1 MNPPTRC
8 GVAGPQAEDSQPLS
22 RCLATPRCHRHTS
35 NVNRLA
41 LVVSVLVA
49 WAGTAHA
56 EVAEMPPEPRVDPDR
71 GNFWRDLISP
81 HKDEIDM
88 ILLKARQAIN
98 TADMAL
104 YSDYDPTGL
113 ERARFYREVYGML
126 KYARKLAPDNLD
138 VLRLL
143 GQTADEHGK
152 TREAVEAFQAAI
164 DIAGT
169 ENAGVD
175 ATGRLGIIYL
185 RLGKLDDAIRL
196 LRAAQVPVMAGQPIT
211 AQLAVHLSNAL
222 AARGQT
228 AEAIDVLANNIPPQL
243 QYYPN
248 ELTLVS
254 FALAVQYD
262 RDDQHG
268 AAFDVL
274 DRMQNV
280 LQGQLGAM
288 VQNVL
293 AGMRFAPAEDRH
305 YYHGLLYEAAGHYTE
320 ARAEWALYAAAGDAP
335 YRRRALEHIQA
346 IDALR
351 RAPRPERVAPRLR
364 IHHRPSVHP

>member
-1 MNPPTRC
+1 M
-8 GVAGPQAEDSQPLS
+8 
-22 RCLATPRCHRHTS
+22 
-35 NVNRLA
+35 
-41 LVVSVLVA
+41 LVA
-49 WAGTAHA
+49 WAGTARA
-56 EVAEMPPEPRVDPDR
+56 EVVVMPPRPQVDPDR
-71 GNFWRDLISP
+71 GNFWRDLVSP

-88 ILLKARQAIN
+88 ILLKARQALN

-126 KYARKLAPDNLD
+126 KYARRLQPDNLD

-143 GQTADEHGK
+143 GQTADEHGR
-152 TREAVEAFQAAI
+152 TREALDALETAVQLAGLEQAGI
-164 DIAGT
+164 
-169 ENAGVD
+169 D

-185 RLGKLDDAIRL
+185 RLGKLDKAIRY
-196 LRAAQVPVMAGQPIT
+196 LRAAQLPVSAGQPIT
-211 AQLAVHLSNAL
+211 AHVVVHLSNAL
-222 AARGQT
+222 AARGQMT
-228 AEAIDVLANNIPPQL
+228 EAIDVLESSIPPQL

-262 RDDQHG
+262 RDEQLG

-274 DRMQNV
+274 DRMQSV
-280 LQGQLGAM
+280 LQGQMVPM

-320 ARAEWALYAAAGDAP
+320 ARAEWALYAAIGDAR
-335 YRRRALEHIQA
+335 YRSRALEHIRA

-351 RAPRPERVAPRLR
+351 RAPAAINTGPRLR
-364 IHHRPSVHP
+364 LRPRPPVHP

>member
-1 MNPPTRC
+1 MLLALSGDAIADMEVMPPQ
-8 GVAGPQAEDSQPLS
+8 PQA
-22 RCLATPRCHRHTS
+22 
-35 NVNRLA
+35 
-41 LVVSVLVA
+41 
-49 WAGTAHA
+49 
-56 EVAEMPPEPRVDPDR
+56 DPDR
-71 GNFWRDLISP
+71 GNFWRDMIAP

-88 ILLKARQAIN
+88 IVLKARQALN

-126 KYARKLAPDNLD
+126 RYARKLGPDNVE

-143 GQTADEHGK
+143 AQCADEIGK
-152 TREAVEAFQAAI
+152 TREALDALHAAI
-164 DIAGT
+164 DVAGM
-169 ENAGVD
+169 EKAGID

-185 RLGKLDDAIRL
+185 RLGKLDEAIRY
-196 LRAAQVPVMAGQPIT
+196 LRAAQGPVASGQPIT
-211 AQLAVHLSNAL
+211 AQVLVHLSNAL
-222 AARGQT
+222 AARGQMT
-228 AEAIDVLANNIPPQL
+228 EAIDTLANAIPSQL

-262 RDDQHG
+262 RDEQRG

-280 LQGQLGAM
+280 LQGQLAPM

-293 AGMRFAPAEDRH
+293 GGFRFGPAEDRH
-305 YYHGLLYEAAGHYTE
+305 YYFGLLYEAAGHYTE
-320 ARAEWALYAAAGDAP
+320 ARAEWALYAAA
-335 YRRRALEHIQA
+335 
-346 IDALR
+346 
-351 RAPRPERVAPRLR
+351 
-364 IHHRPSVHP
+364 S

>member
-1 MNPPTRC
+1 VNRPALLVTLLALT
-8 GVAGPQAEDSQPLS
+8 GVASAEIEAMPQQPQQ
-22 RCLATPRCHRHTS
+22 
-35 NVNRLA
+35 
-41 LVVSVLVA
+41 
-49 WAGTAHA
+49 
-56 EVAEMPPEPRVDPDR
+56 DPDR
-71 GNFWRDLISP
+71 GNFWRDMLAP

-113 ERARFYREVYGML
+113 ERVRFYREVFGML
-126 KYARKLAPDNLD
+126 KYARKLAPTQVD

-152 TREAVEAFQAAI
+152 TREAIEAFQAAI
-164 DIAGT
+164 DIAGM
-169 ENAGVD
+169 EDAGIE

-185 RLGKLDDAIRL
+185 RLGKLDEAIRH
-196 LRAAQVPVMAGQPIT
+196 LRVAQMPVTPGQPLTAQVV
-211 AQLAVHLSNAL
+211 VHLSHAL
-222 AARGQT
+222 AARGQMT
-228 AEAIDVLANNIPPQL
+228 EAIDVLANNIPAQV

-262 RDDQHG
+262 RDEQRG

-274 DRMQNV
+274 DKMQNT

-293 AGMRFAPAEDRH
+293 SGFRFAPAEDRH
-305 YYHGLLYEAAGHYTE
+305 YYYGLLYESVGHYTE
-320 ARAEWALYAAAGDAP
+320 ARAEWALYAAAGNTP
-335 YRRRALEHIQA
+335 YRHRALEHIEA

-351 RAPRPERVAPRLR
+351 RAPSADGMPSPRIRMRRPPK
-364 IHHRPSVHP
+364 VHP

>member
-1 MNPPTRC
+1 MKRV
-8 GVAGPQAEDSQPLS
+8 G
-22 RCLATPRCHRHTS
+22 LA
-35 NVNRLA
+35 
-41 LVVSVLVA
+41 VSVLVA
-49 WAGTAHA
+49 TAGQARA
-56 EVAEMPPEPRVDPDR
+56 DVVEMPPAVMQADPDR
-71 GNFWRDLISP
+71 GNFWRDMISP
-81 HKDEIDM
+81 HKDEVDM
-88 ILLKARQAIN
+88 IVLKARQAIN

-126 KYARKLAPDNLD
+126 KYARKLAPDHLD
-138 VLRLL
+138 VLKLL

-152 TREAVEAFQAAI
+152 TREAIDALQAAV
-164 DIAGT
+164 DIAGM
-169 ENAGVD
+169 ENAGID

-185 RLGKLDDAIRL
+185 RLGKLDDAIRY
-196 LRAAQVPVMAGQPIT
+196 LRAAQVPVAAGQPLT
-211 AQLAVHLSNAL
+211 GQVLVHLSHAL
-222 AARGQT
+222 AARGQMT
-228 AEAIDVLANNIPPQL
+228 EAIDVLANNIPAQV

-248 ELTLVS
+248 ELTLIS

-262 RDDQHG
+262 RDEQSG

-293 AGMRFAPAEDRH
+293 AGMRFSPAADRH
-305 YYHGLLYEAAGHYTE
+305 YYYGLLYEAAGHYTE
-320 ARAEWALYAAAGDAP
+320 ARAEWALYSAAGKLP
-335 YRRRALEHIQA
+335 YRARALDHIRA

-351 RAPRPERVAPRLR
+351 RAPAADARGSSR
-364 IHHRPSVHP
+364 IRIRHRPPVHP

>member
-1 MNPPTRC
+1 MKRL
-8 GVAGPQAEDSQPLS
+8 G
-22 RCLATPRCHRHTS
+22 LA
-35 NVNRLA
+35 
-41 LVVSVLVA
+41 VSLLVA
-49 WAGTAHA
+49 LAADVRA
-56 EVAEMPPEPRVDPDR
+56 EVEVPPPIPQPDPDR
-71 GNFWRDLISP
+71 GNFWRDMISP

-113 ERARFYREVYGML
+113 ERARFYREVFGML
-126 KYARKLAPDNLD
+126 KYARKLAPANVD
-138 VLRLL
+138 VLKLL

-152 TREAVEAFQAAI
+152 TREAIEAFQAAI
-164 DIAGT
+164 DVAGL
-169 ENAGVD
+169 ENAGSD

-196 LRAAQVPVMAGQPIT
+196 LRAAQLPVTAGQPLTGHI
-211 AQLAVHLSNAL
+211 AVHLSNAL
-222 AARGQT
+222 AARGQMT
-228 AEAIDVLANNIPPQL
+228 EAIDVLANNIPAQV

-262 RDDQHG
+262 RDEQRG
-268 AAFDVL
+268 AAFEVL

-305 YYHGLLYEAAGHYTE
+305 YYYGLLYEAAGHYTE
-320 ARAEWALYAAAGDAP
+320 ARTEWALYAAAGKLP
-335 YRRRALEHIQA
+335 YRRRALEHIKA

-351 RAPRPERVAPRLR
+351 RAPPADGGSPRLR
-364 IHHRPSVHP
+364 IRHRPPVHP